1 MRIRIGWFVCALL
14 VVSEANAHEGAP
26 LTLSRLS
33 DATNASTLF
42 ERAESYRNLRR
53 IDDALVALELVEAL
67 HPDETRVWLERGR
80 LEQDRG
86 QHAAAVAAFTKYLER
101 DGRDVHGARLLRAR
115 SRVALGEVGAA
126 MADYA
131 GAVDAAPGV
140 DAFYEGG
147 RLLVNA
153 GRRDEAAA
161 WLARG
166 VEATG
171 SDLLVAELARV
182 EPDPARAKSLIDAR
196 LRSARVK
203 TRWLLLRAEVQS
215 DASAAAADRRAA
227 VEEAE
232 RLVARRP
239 TPLALTE
246 RATAYVAV
254 GRRTDAVADLR
265 RALRRA
271 PSFTRAQALLER
283 IEGGAR

>member
-14 VVSEANAHEGAP
+14 VVSEADAHEGAP
-26 LTLSRLS
+26 LTLSRLF

-67 HPDETRVWLERGR
+67 HPDQTRVWLERGR

-86 QHAAAVAAFTKYLER
+86 QHAAAVEALTVYLER
-101 DGRDVHGARLLRAR
+101 GGEDVHGARLLRAR
-115 SRVALGEVGAA
+115 LCVVLGDVDAA
-126 MADYA
+126 MADYS
-131 GAVDAAPGV
+131 GAIDAAPGV
-140 DAFYEGG
+140 DAFFEGG
-147 RLLVNA
+147 RLLVSE
-153 GRRDEAAA
+153 GRRDEAVA

-171 SDLLVAELARV
+171 SDVLVEQLARV
-182 EPDPARAKSLIDAR
+182 ERDPARAKALVDAR

-203 TRWLLLRAEVQS
+203 TRWLLLRADVQS

-254 GRRTDAVADLR
+254 GRRTDAIADLR

-271 PSFTRAQALLER
+271 PSFTRAQTLLAR